1 MRLMMYKARR
11 RAVDHLVLQEWIVG
25 YQEGGLPSR
34 VSVRQGEG
42 CPTSV
47 GPAGSA
53 PPLAETA
60 PLLFAEKELALGC
73 SMGPMGW
80 WR

>member
-25 YQEGGLPSR
+25 YQEGGLPR
-34 VSVRQGEG
+34 QVSVWHDEG
-42 CPTSV
+42 RPTSV

-53 PPLAETA
+53 PPLAEMA
-60 PLLFAEKELALGC
+60 PLLLAEKELALGG
-73 SMGPMGW
+73 SMGSVGR